1 MNFIYY
7 TIGIS
12 KQAFHQWLERS
23 MLVLEEQEFLLPII
37 KQIRS
42 DHPMLSCRQ
51 IYPMINPKS
60 MGRDRFEAFCH
71 ANGFKIERKLRKY
84 KTTDS
89 RGFIYFP
96 NLLLTMNE
104 LAYINQLW
112 VSDITY
118 YAIDSQVFYLTFIMD
133 IYNRE
138 IVGYSAAVNLL
149 TEHTT
154 LPALNMAIAQR
165 KLKKESGLTFHSDG
179 GGQYYCKAFVARTK
193 EYGIKNSMGK
203 TAYENPHAER
213 INGTIK
219 NDYLIP
225 YQPTNFKELKQ
236 FLDKAVKL
244 YNQQRPHQA
253 LNGRSPKNFQKHIDN
268 GLLTKKWIINKKKKV
283 TKKEKVNIN
292 IN

>member
-1 MNFIYY
+1 MNLIYRN
-7 TIGIS
+7 IGTS
-12 KQAFHQWLERS
+12 KQAFHQWLDRS
-23 MLVLEEQEFLLPII
+23 MIMLEEQEFLLPII
-37 KQIRS
+37 RQIRS

-51 IYPMINPKS
+51 IYQMVKPRS
-60 MGRDRFEAFCH
+60 MGRDRFEAFCY
-71 ANGFKIERKLRKY
+71 ANGYKIERKVKKY
-84 KTTDS
+84 RTTDS

-96 NLLLTMNE
+96 NLLLIMNE
-104 LAYINQLW
+104 LSYINQLW

-118 YAIDSQVFYLTFIMD
+118 YAIGDNVFYLTFITD
-133 IYNRE
+133 IFNRE
-138 IVGYSAAVNLL
+138 IVGYSTSANLL
-149 TEHTT
+149 TNNTT

-165 KLKKESGLTFHSDG
+165 KPKKDSGLIFHSDG

-193 EYGIKNSMGK
+193 AFGIKNSMGK

-225 YQPTNFKELKQ
+225 YQPTNFSELKKM
-236 FLDKAVKL
+236 LAKAVGL

-253 LNGRSPKNFQKHIDN
+253 LNGNSPENFKKLVDT

-283 TKKEKVNIN
+283 SKKEKVNIN
-292 IN
+292 IK